1 MAKSGR
7 QQRIEGEIQRVIAEL
22 TSRGVKDPRVGHVT
36 ITAVQVA
43 PDLSTARVFFLPFG
57 KKHSIDEVAAGFA
70 SAAGYLRGEVGRRLG
85 LRHAPRL
92 EFAPDRHLEQASHL
106 SSLIDRAVNADRSRT
121 DAVPG
126 DGSDAARGDGAAP
139 RGED

>member
-7 QQRIEGEIQRVIAEL
+7 QQRIEGEIQRVVAEL

-36 ITAVQVA
+36 ITAVQLA
-43 PDLSTARVFFLPFG
+43 PDLSTARIFFLPFG
-57 KKHSIDEVAAGFA
+57 KKHSIEEVGEGLA

-92 EFAPDRHLEQASHL
+92 EFEPDRHLEQAAHL
-106 SSLIDRAVNADRSRT
+106 SSLIDRAVNADRRKSE
-121 DAVPG
+121 
-126 DGSDAARGDGAAP
+126 
-139 RGED
+139 ED